1 MDPFTHALTSVALDR
16 AGLRRLS
23 RSAMAILIVSGVAAD
38 LDLLTFLGGA
48 GAYFHYHYALLHSIL
63 GSAILVFLIAAAF
76 WKFDR
81 RAKLPPLRF
90 SRVFLLC
97 LIGMGAHLLLDF
109 LGAEGVQLLWPFRM
123 RWFSADWL
131 PEIDPWIIGVLLV
144 GCLLPALFRLITEE
158 IGGRK
163 KTQTVSAGA
172 LVALVLMAI
181 YIGGRAM
188 LHHTA
193 MQTLMAHDYHG
204 AAPLAAGAFPDS
216 TSPLLWRGVVA
227 TTNTIEVVSVPLGPG
242 DTFDAMSSLTHYKP
256 PNSPVL
262 NAAHRAPLAMQFL
275 HYARFPLADLQT
287 IQGGSIVTLRDGRFE
302 QDSTSPANM
311 SAVIQLDNAL
321 RLQNEHMEFPA
332 TASPK

>member
-16 AGLRRLS
+16 AGLRRVS
-23 RSAMAILIVSGVAAD
+23 RSAMAILVVSGVGAD
-38 LDLLTFLGGA
+38 LDLLTYFSGA

-63 GSAILVFLIAAAF
+63 SSAILVFLIAAAF

-97 LIGMGAHLLLDF
+97 LIGVGIHLLLDF

-131 PEIDPWIIGVLLV
+131 PEIDPWIIGILLV

-204 AAPLAAGAFPDS
+204 AAPLVAGAFPDS

-227 TTNTIEVVSVPLGPG
+227 TTNTIEVVSVPLGPAG
-242 DTFDAMSSLTHYKP
+242 TFDAMSSLTHYKP
-256 PNSPVL
+256 PSSPVL

-287 IQGGSIVTLRDGRFE
+287 IPGGAIITLRDLRYE
-302 QDSTSPANM
+302 QDSPSPANM
-311 SAVIQLDNAL
+311 RAVIQLDNAL
-321 RLQNEHMEFPA
+321 RLQDEHMEFPSVS
-332 TASPK
+332 SPR